1 MIIVDY
7 WKVKFIFWEKK
18 IFEINCLVKF
28 SFLNLWIE
36 EKKIILYVYVYIY
49 VLLVICLNLISNIK
63 V

>member
-36 EKKIILYVYVYIY
+36 KKNNF
-49 VLLVICLNLISNIK
+49 ICLCIYICVVSYLFEFN
-63 V
+63 